1 MASRNTV
8 RKKQYT
14 LLWSALLWTSFSFWI
29 HRFQFS
35 LRMGLRCARF
45 AGADALLKRRKSGK
59 DKKYLCKL
67 ENTDKS
73 IFFSVKPNFKRDIQ
87 DIFHR
92 LLHFHERQMD
102 QRLGFSVTEL
112 SFNFEVWWMG
122 TISFSF
128 EKYLYM
134 VCLKMAHLGRVTYC
148 FETLLF
154 LCKLVFFN
162 YNFHKNTRLKQ
173 KRFVSKLGQPRL
185 YTQLKAR
192 LLTEQLK
199 LHYSV
204 HYCRLAILP
213 IAVCKICFSIANM
226 RNTPL
231 ALSLFIRLLFYLT
244 QIQNKQNK

>member
-1 MASRNTV
+1 MISF
-8 RKKQYT
+8 
-14 LLWSALLWTSFSFWI
+14 ALDFFFSFWI
-29 HRFQFS
+29 DRFQFS
-35 LRMGLRCARF
+35 LRMGLRCVRF

-59 DKKYLCKL
+59 GKKYLCKL

-73 IFFSVKPNFKRDIQ
+73 IFFSVKPIFKRDIQ
-87 DIFHR
+87 DIFNR
-92 LLHFHERQMD
+92 LLHFHARQMD

-162 YNFHKNTRLKQ
+162 YNFHKNTRSRQ
-173 KRFVSKLGQPRL
+173 KRFVSKQGQPRL
-185 YTQLKAR
+185 YTQLRAR
-192 LLTEQLK
+192 FLTEQLK
-199 LHYSV
+199 NGLFLRLYNSV
-204 HYCRLAILP
+204 HYYRLAILP
-213 IAVCKICFSIANM
+213 IAVCKICFSFANV
-226 RNTPL
+226 RTTPP

-244 QIQNKQNK
+244 

>member
-1 MASRNTV
+1 
-8 RKKQYT
+8 
-14 LLWSALLWTSFSFWI
+14 
-29 HRFQFS
+29 
-35 LRMGLRCARF
+35 
-45 AGADALLKRRKSGK
+45 
-59 DKKYLCKL
+59 
-67 ENTDKS
+67 
-73 IFFSVKPNFKRDIQ
+73 
-87 DIFHR
+87 
-92 LLHFHERQMD
+92 
-102 QRLGFSVTEL
+102 
-112 SFNFEVWWMG
+112 MG

-162 YNFHKNTRLKQ
+162 YNFHKNTRSRQ
-173 KRFVSKLGQPRL
+173 KRFVSKQGQPRL

>member
-1 MASRNTV
+1 
-8 RKKQYT
+8 
-14 LLWSALLWTSFSFWI
+14 
-29 HRFQFS
+29 
-35 LRMGLRCARF
+35 MGLRCARL
-45 AGADALLKRRKSGK
+45 GSADALLKRRKSGK

-73 IFFSVKPNFKRDIQ
+73 IFFSVKPIFKRDIQ
-87 DIFHR
+87 DIFNR
-92 LLHFHERQMD
+92 LLHFHARQMD

-122 TISFSF
+122 TIFFSF

-134 VCLKMAHLGRVTYC
+134 VCLKMAHLRRVTYC

-162 YNFHKNTRLKQ
+162 YNFHKNTRSRQ
-173 KRFVSKLGQPRL
+173 KRFLSNHGQPRL

-204 HYCRLAILP
+204 HYCRLAFLP
-213 IAVCKICFSIANM
+213 IAVCKICFSFANLS
-226 RNTPL
+226 NTPL

-244 QIQNKQNK
+244 

>member
-73 IFFSVKPNFKRDIQ
+73 IFSSVKPIFKRDIQ
-87 DIFHR
+87 DIFNR

-112 SFNFEVWWMG
+112 SFDFEVWWMG

-134 VCLKMAHLGRVTYC
+134 CAWKWCTLGEWRIVSRPSCSYANLY
-148 FETLLF
+148 FSAIISI
-154 LCKLVFFN
+154 
-162 YNFHKNTRLKQ
+162 RRQ
-173 KRFVSKLGQPRL
+173 DQDKRGL
-185 YTQLKAR
+185 Y
-192 LLTEQLK
+192 
-199 LHYSV
+199 
-204 HYCRLAILP
+204 
-213 IAVCKICFSIANM
+213 
-226 RNTPL
+226 
-231 ALSLFIRLLFYLT
+231 
-244 QIQNKQNK
+244 QNKVNLGFTLNWRVGY